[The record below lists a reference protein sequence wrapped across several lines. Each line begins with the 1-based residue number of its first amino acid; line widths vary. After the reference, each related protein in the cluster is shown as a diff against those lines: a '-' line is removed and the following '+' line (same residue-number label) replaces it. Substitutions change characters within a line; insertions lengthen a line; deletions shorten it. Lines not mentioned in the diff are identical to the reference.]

1 MAAQRNINAVS
12 PLDGRYA
19 GKLGSLNRAF
29 GEGALARYRAL
40 VECRYLEKL
49 CATPGVA
56 IRGLNPSEKAL
67 LEKLPLLSDRDILE
81 IIAIEETGSGRVPPT
96 KHDVKAVEYFIKE
109 KLRRSSLRD
118 ITEFVHFALTSED
131 INNISYALMLRDSL
145 KAEIIPALEE
155 ILAALDALALKHAAA
170 PLLARTHG
178 QPAVPTTF
186 GKEFRVFHARLL
198 RQVRQLKA
206 ARICAKLN
214 GASGNYNAHAAA
226 FPGADWPKFSKE
238 FIESFNSSSEAGFT
252 PHFGP
257 GSGKSAGYTPNFDPG
272 TGKSAGP
279 ALEYN
284 PFTTQIEPHD
294 SYAEL
299 FDNLR
304 RANTILLAF
313 CQDMWRYISAGLVA
327 QKAVAGEVGSST
339 MPQKV
344 NPIHFENAEGNLG
357 LANAL
362 LGFFSAK
369 LPVSRLQR
377 DLSDSTVER
386 NFGAA
391 LGHGLAAY
399 RSVLTG
405 LSRAAVD
412 EAAARAELELHPEVL
427 AEGIQTILRREGET
441 GPYELLSKFTR
452 GRAVTAAGLRKF
464 IDGLKLKPAIKAELK
479 RLSPLNYTGLSEKIA
494 KRKEF

>member
-1 MAAQRNINAVS
+1 MPARRNINAVS
-12 PLDGRYA
+12 PLAGRYS
-19 GKLGSLNRAF
+19 GKMGGLGRGF
-29 GEGALARYRAL
+29 GEAALARYRAL
-40 VECRYLEKL
+40 VECTYLQKL
-49 CATPGVA
+49 CSTPGVG
-56 IRGLNPSEKAL
+56 IRKLKPSEKEL
-67 LEKLPLLSDRDILE
+67 LRKLPLLSDKDVLQ
-81 IIAIEETGSGRVPPT
+81 IIAIEETGSGRIPPT
-96 KHDVKAVEYFIKE
+96 RHDVKAAEYFLKE
-109 KLRRSSLRD
+109 KMKRTSLRD
-118 ITEFVHFALTSED
+118 LTEFVHFALTSED
-131 INNISYALMLRDSL
+131 VNNISYALMLRDCL
-145 KAEIIPALEE
+145 RAEIIPALER

-186 GKEFRVFHARLL
+186 GKEFRVFHSRLR
-198 RQVRQLKA
+198 RQVNQLRS

-214 GASGNYNAHAAA
+214 GASGNYNAHTAA
-226 FPGADWPKFSKE
+226 FPAADWQKFSKE
-238 FIESFNSSSEAGFT
+238 LIESFNS
-252 PHFGP
+252 GP
-257 GSGKSAGYTPNFDPG
+257 
-272 TGKSAGP
+272 GP

-313 CQDMWRYISAGLVA
+313 CQDMWRYISAGLVK

-386 NFGAA
+386 NFGVAF
-391 LGHGLAAY
+391 GHSLAAY
-399 RSVLTG
+399 KSVLDG

-412 EAAARAELELHPEVL
+412 EAAAREELLRHPEVL

-452 GRAVTAAGLRKF
+452 GREVTAAGLAEF
-464 IDGLKLKPAIKAELK
+464 IDGLKLKPGIKAELK

-494 KRKEF
+494 KRKE

>member
-1 MAAQRNINAVS
+1 MPAQRNINAVS
-12 PLDGRYA
+12 PLDGRYTA
-19 GKLGSLNRAF
+19 KTGNLGRAF
-29 GEGALARYRAL
+29 GEGALARNRAL

-49 CATPGVA
+49 CATPGVG
-56 IRGLNPSEKAL
+56 IRGLNPSEKKL
-67 LEKLPLLSDRDILE
+67 LDKLPLLSDKDVLH
-81 IIAIEETGSGRVPPT
+81 IIAIEETGHGLVPPT
-96 KHDVKAVEYFIKE
+96 KHDVKAVEYFLKE
-109 KLRRSSLRD
+109 KLRRTSLRD

-131 INNISYALMLRDSL
+131 VNNISYALMLRDSL
-145 KAEIIPALEE
+145 KAEIIPALDE
-155 ILAALDALALKHAAA
+155 ILSALEALAVKHAAA

-186 GKEFRVFHARLL
+186 GKEFRVFHARLS
-198 RQVRQLKA
+198 RQVNQLKTA
-206 ARICAKLN
+206 HICAKLN

-226 FPGADWPKFSKE
+226 FPGADWEKFSKE
-238 FIESFNSSSEAGFT
+238 FIESFN
-252 PHFGP
+252 
-257 GSGKSAGYTPNFDPG
+257 
-272 TGKSAGP
+272 TGAGP
-279 ALEYN
+279 QLEYN

-313 CQDMWRYISAGLVA
+313 CQDMWRYISAGLVK
-327 QKAVAGEVGSST
+327 QQAVAGEVGSST

-386 NFGAA
+386 NFGVA

-399 RSVLTG
+399 KSVLTG

-412 EAAARAELELHPEVL
+412 EAAARAELKLHPEVL

-452 GRAVTAAGLRKF
+452 GRAVTAAGLREF
-464 IDGLKLKPAIKAELK
+464 IEGLRLKPAVKAELK
-479 RLSPLNYTGLSEKIA
+479 RLSPLNYTGLSEQLA
-494 KRKEF
+494 KQKES

>member
-1 MAAQRNINAVS
+1 MPVRRNINAVS

-19 GKLGSLNRAF
+19 GKLGSLSRVS

-40 VECRYLEKL
+40 VECRYLQKL
-49 CATPGVA
+49 CATPGVKIRRLKPAEEA
-56 IRGLNPSEKAL
+56 ILQ
-67 LEKLPLLSDRDILE
+67 KLPLLSDRDVLG
-81 IIAIEETGSGRVPPT
+81 IIAIEETGSARVPPT
-96 KHDVKAVEYFIKE
+96 RHDVKAVEYFLKE
-109 KLRRSSLRD
+109 KLRRTSLRD

-131 INNISYALMLRDSL
+131 VNNISYALMLRDCL
-145 KAEIIPALEE
+145 NAEVLPALAEILG
-155 ILAALDALALKHAAA
+155 ALDAMAVKYAAA

-186 GKEFRVFHARLL
+186 GKEFRVFHARLS
-198 RQVRQLKA
+198 RQAAQLKA

-226 FPGADWPKFSKE
+226 FPGADWRRFSKE
-238 FIESFNSSSEAGFT
+238 FIESFNSG
-252 PHFGP
+252 
-257 GSGKSAGYTPNFDPG
+257 
-272 TGKSAGP
+272 AGP

-284 PFTTQIEPHD
+284 PLTTQIEPHD

-362 LGFFSAK
+362 LGFFSSK

-391 LGHGLAAY
+391 LGHGLSAY
-399 RSVLTG
+399 KSVLAG
-405 LSRAAVD
+405 LSRVAVD

-441 GPYELLSKFTR
+441 GPYELLSRFTR
-452 GRAVTAAGLRKF
+452 GRAVTAAGLRGF
-464 IDGLKLKPAIKAELK
+464 IDGLKLKPAVKAELK
-479 RLSPLNYTGLSEKIA
+479 RLSPLNYTGLSEKLA
-494 KRKEF
+494 KTKES

>member
-1 MAAQRNINAVS
+1 MQAQRNMNAVS
-12 PLDGRYA
+12 PLDGRYS
-19 GKLGSLNRAF
+19 GKLGSLGRAF
-29 GEGALARYRAL
+29 GEGALARYRAQ
-40 VECRYLEKL
+40 VECRYLLKL
-49 CATPGVA
+49 CATPGLR
-56 IRGLNPSEKAL
+56 IRRLKPSEKAI
-67 LEKLPLLSDRDILE
+67 LEKLPALSDRDALE
-81 IIAIEETGSGRVPPT
+81 VVALEETGSGRVPPT

-109 KLRRSSLRD
+109 KLRRTSLRD

-131 INNISYALMLRDSL
+131 VNNISYALMLRDAL
-145 KAEIIPALEE
+145 TAEVIPALEE
-155 ILAALDALALKHAAA
+155 ILAVLDALAVRHAAA

-186 GKEFRVFHARLL
+186 GKEFRVFHARLG
-198 RQVRQLKA
+198 RQVEQLKA

-226 FPGADWPKFSKE
+226 FPAADWRKFSEE
-238 FIESFNSSSEAGFT
+238 FIESFNSAKGLG
-252 PHFGP
+252 PHFG
-257 GSGKSAGYTPNFDPG
+257 PG

-279 ALEYN
+279 ALECN
-284 PFTTQIEPHD
+284 LFTTQIEPHD

-313 CQDMWRYISAGLVA
+313 CQDMWRYISAGLVK

-362 LGFFSAK
+362 LGFFSSK

-399 RSVLTG
+399 GSVLTG

-412 EAAARAELELHPEVL
+412 EAAAGAELERHPEVL

-441 GPYELLSKFTR
+441 GPYELLGKFTR
-452 GRAVTAAGLRKF
+452 GREVTAAGLAEF
-464 IDGLKLKPAIKAELK
+464 IDGLKLRPAVKAELK
-479 RLSPLNYTGLSEKIA
+479 RLTPLNYTGLSAELA
-494 KRKEF
+494 KGA

>member
-1 MAAQRNINAVS
+1 MPVQRNINAVS
-12 PLDGRYA
+12 PLDGRYS
-19 GKLGSLNRAF
+19 GKMGSLGRAF
-29 GEGALARYRAL
+29 GEGALARRRAQ
-40 VECRYLEKL
+40 VECRYLLKL
-49 CATPGVA
+49 CATRGVN
-56 IRGLNPSEKAL
+56 IRKLKTSEKVY
-67 LEKLPLLSDRDILE
+67 LEKLALLSDKDVLE
-81 IIAIEETGSGRVPPT
+81 IVRIEETGSAGVPPT
-96 KHDVKAVEYFIKE
+96 RHDVKAVEYFLKD
-109 KLRRSSLRD
+109 KLRRTSMRD
-118 ITEFVHFALTSED
+118 ITEFIHFALTSED
-131 INNISYALMLRDSL
+131 VNNISYALMLRDSL
-145 KAEIIPALEE
+145 NEE
-155 ILAALDALALKHAAA
+155 ILPALDEILGVLDALAVKYAAA

-198 RQVRQLKA
+198 RQVRQLKT
-206 ARICAKLN
+206 ARISAKLN

-226 FPGADWPKFSKE
+226 FPGADWRKFSRE
-238 FIESFNSSSEAGFT
+238 LIESFNSG
-252 PHFGP
+252 
-257 GSGKSAGYTPNFDPG
+257 
-272 TGKSAGP
+272 AGP
-279 ALEYN
+279 ALECN
-284 PFTTQIEPHD
+284 TFTTQIEPHD

-386 NFGAA
+386 NFGVA

-405 LSRAAVD
+405 LSRSAVD

-452 GRAVTAAGLRKF
+452 GRAVTAAGLREF
-464 IDGLKLKPAIKAELK
+464 IDGLKLKPAVKEELR
-479 RLSPLNYTGLSEKIA
+479 RLSPLNYTGLSVKLA
-494 KRKEF
+494 GTVSKR

>member
-1 MAAQRNINAVS
+1 MPAQRTINAVS

-19 GKLGSLNRAF
+19 AKLGSLGRAF
-29 GEGALARYRAL
+29 GEGALARSRAL
-40 VECRYLEKL
+40 VECRYLRKL
-49 CATPGVA
+49 CATRGVTV
-56 IRGLNPSEKAL
+56 RRLKPFEKAF
-67 LEKLPLLSDRDILE
+67 LEKLPLLSDKDVLE

-96 KHDVKAVEYFIKE
+96 KHDVKAVEYFIKQ
-109 KLRRSSLRD
+109 KLRRTSLRD

-131 INNISYALMLRDSL
+131 VNNISYALMLRDSL
-145 KAEIIPALEE
+145 SAEIIPALDE
-155 ILAALDALALKHAAA
+155 ILAALDALAVKYAAS

-186 GKEFRVFHARLL
+186 GKEFRVFHARLR
-198 RQVRQLKA
+198 RQVGQLKT

-214 GASGNYNAHAAA
+214 GASGNYNAHTAA
-226 FPGADWPKFSKE
+226 FPGADWLKFSKE
-238 FIESFNSSSEAGFT
+238 FIESFN
-252 PHFGP
+252 
-257 GSGKSAGYTPNFDPG
+257 
-272 TGKSAGP
+272 TGAGP

-299 FDNLR
+299 FDTLR

-313 CQDMWRYISAGLVA
+313 CQDMWRYISSGLVK

-386 NFGAA
+386 NFGVA

-399 RSVLTG
+399 KSLLTG

-452 GRAVTAAGLRKF
+452 GRAVTAAGLREF
-464 IDGLKLKPAIKAELK
+464 IDGLKLRPEIKAELR
-479 RLSPLNYTGLSEKIA
+479 RLSPLNYTGLSEKLA
-494 KRKEF
+494 KK

>member
-1 MAAQRNINAVS
+1 MPAQRNLEAVN

-19 GKLGSLNRAF
+19 SKMGRLGALT
-29 GEGALARYRAL
+29 GEGGLARYRTL
-40 VECRYLEKL
+40 VECRYLAKL
-49 CATPGVA
+49 AAT
-56 IRGLNPSEKAL
+56 RGLKIRRLTRTELSF
-67 LEKLPLLSDRDILE
+67 LEKLPLLGEKDVRHIV
-81 IIAIEETGSGRVPPT
+81 AIEETGAGGVAATR
-96 KHDVKAVEYFIKE
+96 HDVKAVEYFIKE
-109 KLRRSSLRD
+109 KLSRTSLRD
-118 ITEFVHFALTSED
+118 IKEFVHFGLTSED
-131 INNISYALMLRDSL
+131 VNNISYALMLRDCL
-145 KAEIIPALEE
+145 AVEIIPAFEE
-155 ILAALDALALKHAAA
+155 ILAALDALALKYADT

-198 RQVRQLKA
+198 RQTEQLKA
-206 ARICAKLN
+206 AHICAKLN

-226 FPGADWPKFSKE
+226 FPGTDWEKFSRE
-238 FIESFNSSSEAGFT
+238 FVESFN
-252 PHFGP
+252 
-257 GSGKSAGYTPNFDPG
+257 
-272 TGKSAGP
+272 TGRGP
-279 ALEYN
+279 ALSHN

-299 FDNLR
+299 FDALR
-304 RANTILLAF
+304 RADTILLAF
-313 CQDMWRYISAGLVA
+313 CQDMWRYISAGLVV
-327 QKAVAGEVGSST
+327 QRAVAGEIGSST

-391 LGHGLAAY
+391 FGYSLAAC

-405 LSRAAVD
+405 LGRVSVNA
-412 EAAARAELELHPEVL
+412 AAARLELESHPEVL

-441 GPYELLSKFTR
+441 GAYELLCKFTR
-452 GRAVTAAGLRKF
+452 GRSVGAAELGTF
-464 IDGLKLKPAIKAELK
+464 IDGLKLKPAVKAELK
-479 RLSPLNYTGLSEKIA
+479 RLSPLNYTGLAA
-494 KRKEF
+494 KLAKFKR

>member
-1 MAAQRNINAVS
+1 MPAQRNVNAVS
-12 PLDGRYA
+12 PLDGRYTA
-19 GKLGSLNRAF
+19 KVEGLSRVF
-29 GEGALARYRAL
+29 SEGALVRYRAL
-40 VECRYLEKL
+40 VECRYLRKL
-49 CATPGVA
+49 CAAPGVN
-56 IRGLNPSEKAL
+56 IRRLKPSEKAF
-67 LEKLPLLSDRDILE
+67 LEKLPLLSDRDVLE

-96 KHDVKAVEYFIKE
+96 KHDVKAVEYFLKE
-109 KLRRSSLRD
+109 KLRRTSLRD

-131 INNISYALMLRDSL
+131 INNISYALMLRDGL

-214 GASGNYNAHAAA
+214 GASGNYNAHTAA
-226 FPGADWPKFSKE
+226 FPRADWLKFSEE
-238 FIESFNSSSEAGFT
+238 FIESFNS
-252 PHFGP
+252 
-257 GSGKSAGYTPNFDPG
+257 GS
-272 TGKSAGP
+272 GP
-279 ALEYN
+279 ALKYN

-299 FDNLR
+299 FDNLS

-313 CQDMWRYISAGLVA
+313 CQDMWRYISTGLVK

-386 NFGAA
+386 NFGVA

-399 RSVLTG
+399 KSVLTG

-412 EAAARAELELHPEVL
+412 EAAARAELERHPEVL

-452 GRAVTAAGLRKF
+452 GREITAAGLREF
-464 IDGLKLKPAIKAELK
+464 IDGLKLKPAVKAELK
-479 RLSPLNYTGLSEKIA
+479 RLSPLNYTGLSVKIA
-494 KRKEF
+494 KRKEA

>member
-1 MAAQRNINAVS
+1 MAAARDMEAVS

-19 GKLGSLNRAF
+19 ARLGGLKHLA
-29 GEGALARYRAL
+29 GEGALAGYRVL

-49 CATPGVA
+49 CATPGIGA
-56 IRGLNPSEKAL
+56 RRLTAAEKAL
-67 LEKLPLLSDRDILE
+67 LAKLPRLSAADAQRIA
-81 IIAIEETGSGRVPPT
+81 AIEETGVPGIPAT
-96 KHDVKAVEYFIKE
+96 RHDVKAVEYFIKE
-109 KLRRSSLRD
+109 KLRRTSLKD
-118 ITEFVHFALTSED
+118 LSELVHFALTSED
-131 INNISYALMLRDSL
+131 VNNIAYALMLRDCL
-145 KAEIIPALEE
+145 ALELLPALRELLRSLDG
-155 ILAALDALALKHAAA
+155 LAVKHAAT

-186 GKEFRVFHARLL
+186 GKEFRVFHARLA
-198 RQVRQLKA
+198 RQVAQLGKGKL
-206 ARICAKLN
+206 CAKLN
-214 GASGNYNAHAAA
+214 GASGNYNAHLAAYPA
-226 FPGADWPKFSKE
+226 VNWEKFAREFVEGFPGLE
-238 FIESFNSSSEAGFT
+238 F
-252 PHFGP
+252 
-257 GSGKSAGYTPNFDPG
+257 
-272 TGKSAGP
+272 
-279 ALEYN
+279 N

-299 FDNLR
+299 FDAQR
-304 RANTILLAF
+304 RANTVLLAF

-377 DLSDSTVER
+377 DLSDSTVAR

-391 LGHGLAAY
+391 MGHSLAAY

-405 LSRAAVD
+405 LARVSVD
-412 EAAARAELELHPEVL
+412 EAACRAELRAHPEII
-427 AEGIQTILRREGET
+427 AEGVQTILRRERAAGA
-441 GPYELLSKFTR
+441 YELLSKFTR
-452 GRAVTAAGLRKF
+452 GREVTAEGFAAFITGL
-464 IDGLKLKPAIKAELK
+464 DVKPAVRAELEK
-479 RLSPLNYTGLSEKIA
+479 LSPLTYTGLAA
-494 KRKEF
+494 KLAARK

>member
-1 MAAQRNINAVS
+1 MPENRNINALS

-19 GKLGSLNRAF
+19 AKLAGLSRLS

-40 VECRYLEKL
+40 TECRYLAKL
-49 CATPGVA
+49 CATPGVKA
-56 IRGLNPSEKAL
+56 RRLTASEKKF
-67 LEKLPLLSDRDILE
+67 LEKLPLLSDADVLK
-81 IIAIEETGSGRVPPT
+81 IIAIEEKGLGGVPAT
-96 KHDVKAVEYFIKE
+96 RHDVKAVEYFLKGR
-109 KLRRSSLRD
+109 LARSSMRD
-118 ITEFVHFALTSED
+118 LTELVHFALTSED
-131 INNISYALMLRDSL
+131 VNNISYALLLRDAL
-145 KAEIIPALEE
+145 RGELLPALDEV
-155 ILAALDALALKHAAA
+155 LAALDALAVKYAAV

-198 RQVRQLKA
+198 RQVRGLRA
-206 ARICAKLN
+206 ARIGAKLN

-226 FPGADWPKFSKE
+226 YPGVNWEKFSREFVESFPGLE
-238 FIESFNSSSEAGFT
+238 F
-252 PHFGP
+252 
-257 GSGKSAGYTPNFDPG
+257 
-272 TGKSAGP
+272 
-279 ALEYN
+279 N
-284 PFTTQIEPHD
+284 PYTTQIEPHD
-294 SYAEL
+294 AYAEL
-299 FDNLR
+299 FDGLR

-313 CQDMWRYISAGLVA
+313 CQDMWRYISAGLIK

-344 NPIHFENAEGNLG
+344 NPIHFENAEGNIG

-391 LGHGLAAY
+391 FGHSLAAY

-405 LSRAAVD
+405 LGRVSPD
-412 EAAARAELELHPEVL
+412 EAAARAELEAHPEVL
-427 AEGIQTILRREGET
+427 AEGIQTILRRERAA

-452 GRAVTAAGLRKF
+452 GRAVTAAQLKEF
-464 IDGLKLKPAIKAELK
+464 IDGLDLKPAVKAELK
-479 RLSPLNYTGLSEKIA
+479 RLTPLNYTGLAARLA
-494 KRKEF
+494 KGRR